1 MRRASAIAGA
11 LILAGMTCSANAVT
25 FTETQVWG
33 PLLGQNNAPLFGAP
47 APFTSTPNFA
57 QGVTGSVTN
66 VTLSPYAFNTDGN
79 AGAAYNV
86 LNSGGGPSTSSAT
99 YNFGANVT
107 SFTILWGSPDVY
119 NNLTLYAG
127 ANGTG
132 GALNIFDS
140 GAVNKG
146 TDLDGTELSCFSTVC
161 GNTHWV
167 VVNFSSDTPLGS
179 LILRDTTQAAF
190 EFGLNIP
197 PGQTETTPLPAAVWL
212 LGSVLAGGAGFGRWR
227 KRKAK
232 NAAA

>member
-1 MRRASAIAGA
+1 MA
-11 LILAGMTCSANAVT
+11 CSASAVT

-33 PLLGQNNAPLFGAP
+33 PGLSQNNAPVFGAP
-47 APFTSTPNFA
+47 APSSSTPNFA
-57 QGVTGSVTN
+57 SGVTGSILDI
-66 VTLSPYAFNTDGN
+66 TLSPYAFNTDGF
-79 AGAAYNV
+79 AGTAYNV

-99 YNFGANVT
+99 YNFAAGVT
-107 SFTILWGSPDVY
+107 SFTLLWGSPDLY
-119 NNLTLYAG
+119 NNITIYAG

-132 GALNIFDS
+132 GALNFFDIGNFS
-140 GAVNKG
+140 KG
-146 TDLDGTELSCFSTVC
+146 TDLDGTELSCFTTVC

-179 LILRDTTQAAF
+179 VILRDTTQAAF

-197 PGQTETTPLPAAVWL
+197 PGQIEPTPLPAAVWL

-232 NAAA
+232 SATA